1 MPFYLKEEDFI
12 KLQNASRYIMNM
24 RIEKIKPDEVE
35 KLSKIATQ
43 AYFDHYRHLWYD
55 KGEWY
60 AHKCFN
66 TIQLAEELSDTK
78 NEFFFVILDERLV
91 GFLKIRPENQL
102 FEQEGN
108 GFEVERIYLTNEATG
123 RGVGRQLMKFAIEM
137 AIQKNKD
144 YVWLKAMDSSQN
156 AIRFYESLG
165 FEICGTSRLDFEQMK
180 TEYLGMVAMKKNL

>member
-1 MPFYLKEEDFI
+1 
-12 KLQNASRYIMNM
+12 MNL
-24 RIEKIKPDEVE
+24 RIEKISISEVE
-35 KLSKIATQ
+35 KFSEIATR

-55 KGEWY
+55 EGEWY

-66 TIQLAEELSDTK
+66 INQLTEELTDAK
-78 NEFFFVILDERLV
+78 NEFFFAILDEKYV

-102 FEQEGN
+102 AGQDGD
-108 GFEVERIYLTNEATG
+108 GFEVERIYLTSEATG
-123 RGVGRQLMKFAIEM
+123 RGVGRKLMEFAIEM
-137 AIQKNKD
+137 AQQQNKN

-180 TEYLGMVAMKKNL
+180 TEYLGMVAMRRNLF

>member
-1 MPFYLKEEDFI
+1 M
-12 KLQNASRYIMNM
+12 MNLNIE
-24 RIEKIKPDEVE
+24 RISISEVE
-35 KLSKIATQ
+35 KLSEVATR

-55 KGEWY
+55 EGEWY

-66 TIQLAEELSDTK
+66 VSQLIEELTDSK
-78 NEFFFVILDERLV
+78 NLFFFAVLDGRHV

-102 FEQEGN
+102 AGQDGN

-123 RGVGRQLMKFAIEM
+123 RGVGRALMEFAIEM
-137 AIQKNKD
+137 AQKQNKD

-165 FEICGTSRLDFEQMK
+165 FEICGTSRLNFEHMK
-180 TEYLGMVAMKKNL
+180 TEYLGMVAMQKNLRFTI

>member
-1 MPFYLKEEDFI
+1 
-12 KLQNASRYIMNM
+12 MNL
-24 RIEKIKPDEVE
+24 RIEKITVSEVE
-35 KLSKIATQ
+35 KFSEVATR

-55 KGEWY
+55 EGEWY

-66 TIQLAEELSDTK
+66 INQLTEELTDAK
-78 NEFFFVILDERLV
+78 NEFFFAILDEKYV

-102 FEQEGN
+102 AGQDGD
-108 GFEVERIYLTNEATG
+108 GFEVERIYLTSEATG
-123 RGVGRQLMKFAIEM
+123 RGVGRKLIEFAIEM
-137 AIQKNKD
+137 AQQQNKN

-180 TEYLGMVAMKKNL
+180 TEYLGMVAMRRNLL

>member
-1 MPFYLKEEDFI
+1 MINLKIE
-12 KLQNASRYIMNM
+12 
-24 RIEKIKPDEVE
+24 RINITEVE
-35 KLSKIATQ
+35 IFSEVATR

-66 TIQLAEELSDTK
+66 INQLTEELSNNK
-78 NEFFFVILDERLV
+78 NSFFFANLDKKPV
-91 GFLKIRPENQL
+91 GFLKLRPENQL
-102 FEQEGN
+102 IGQKGN
-108 GFEVERIYLTNEATG
+108 GFEVERIYLTDEATG
-123 RGVGRQLMKFAIEM
+123 KKVGQKLMEFAIEM
-137 AIQKNKD
+137 AIQQSKD

-180 TEYLGMVAMKKNL
+180 TEYLGMVAMRKDLRFTNEDLSCPEISLPKK